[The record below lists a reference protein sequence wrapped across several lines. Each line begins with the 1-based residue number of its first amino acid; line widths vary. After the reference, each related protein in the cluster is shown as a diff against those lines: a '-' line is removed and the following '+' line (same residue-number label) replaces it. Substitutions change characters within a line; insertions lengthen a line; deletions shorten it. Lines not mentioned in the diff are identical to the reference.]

1 MMAGSVLTGYLA
13 ELLTLFGVVLIHE
26 LGHVAAAKSFGWRVT
41 EVRLLPFGGVAVTDE
56 ASNVP
61 AKEELIVALCG
72 PLQNLWMA
80 GFALLMK
87 QAGVGDPEWW
97 IYFLQANAMI
107 GMFNLLPVLPLDGG
121 KVMHALLS
129 YAVSYHRALTV
140 CTWISLLL
148 SIMVVT
154 ASLVRISGGGIHA
167 NLLIIGLFLFYS
179 NWYGYK
185 HFSYQFLR
193 FLVSRQ
199 RRFGHPSPAYPDRP
213 TSPLLVGSHARPMDV
228 FRMLMRERYHYIY
241 VTGKDGALLQVLPEE
256 KLLERYFEG
265 LPASTPPAF
274 PPKIG

>member
-1 MMAGSVLTGYLA
+1 MAGSVLTGYLA

-61 AKEELIVALCG
+61 AREELIVALCG

-80 GFALLMK
+80 GFALLME
-87 QAGVGDPEWW
+87 QSGLGDPEWW
-97 IYFLQANAMI
+97 IYFLQANVMI
-107 GMFNLLPVLPLDGG
+107 GIFNLLPVLPLDGG

-140 CTWISLLL
+140 CTWISLFL
-148 SIMVVT
+148 SIMVIT

-167 NLLIIGLFLFYS
+167 NLLVIGLFLFYT

-199 RRFGHPSPAYPDRP
+199 RRYGNPVEGRLA
-213 TSPLLVGSHARPMDV
+213 SPLIVGSHMRPMEV
-228 FRMLMRERYHYIY
+228 FRLLMRERYHFIY
-241 VTGKDGALLQVLPEE
+241 VTGRDGELLRALPEE
-256 KLLERYFEG
+256 KLLERYFER
-265 LPASTPPAF
+265 LPASPPPAY